1 MIKTN
6 TEKITVDDDGS
17 ISTIS
22 DLDVKEIARPIL
34 QRQEASGYCSH
45 KLETDCPMSPS
56 FDSNI
61 KSNDNP
67 FVIESSPNSIH
78 IPKLRRERQS
88 DYGMFDK
95 NFEDDVINWFQYID
109 KKKKI
114 EIIHTLVDM
123 VYYDHPYNMKPRY
136 YGDSPIPNP
145 KNIDIRLGASDPKL
159 SIKIDDIED
168 LSQNDSYM
176 L

>member
-22 DLDVKEIARPIL
+22 DLDVKEFTRPIL

-45 KLETDCPMSPS
+45 KLELDPSPS
-56 FDSNI
+56 
-61 KSNDNP
+61 
-67 FVIESSPNSIH
+67 SIH
-78 IPKLRRERQS
+78 VPKLRRERRS

-95 NFEDDVINWFQYID
+95 NFEDDVLNWFHCIN
-109 KKKKI
+109 KNKKI
-114 EIIHTLVDM
+114 ELIHTLVDM
-123 VYYDHPYNMKPRY
+123 ICDDYTRDALYI
-136 YGDSPIPNP
+136 DSPIPKT
-145 KNIDIRLGASDPKL
+145 KNDYMRLGAQKPNLDIENDQDLLIKL
-159 SIKIDDIED
+159 DDIED
-168 LSQNDSYM
+168 ISQNGSFT